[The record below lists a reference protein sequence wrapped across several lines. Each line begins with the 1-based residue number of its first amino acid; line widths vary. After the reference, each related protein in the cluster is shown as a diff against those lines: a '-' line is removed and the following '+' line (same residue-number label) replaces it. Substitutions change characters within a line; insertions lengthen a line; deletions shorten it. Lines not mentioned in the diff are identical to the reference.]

1 MSPAPCV
8 FYREEVPVIT
18 LIKESDHQK
27 MPWKN
32 QQGTT
37 SQILISPKGSSLA
50 KLDFDYRLS
59 SAPIKSA
66 GPFSPFPSYQRI
78 LLPVSGAGF
87 VLNGHPYAT
96 FEAAHFSGDEETHC
110 ELLKKEVT
118 DLGLIYHPD
127 RISANVRVLNLPFPL
142 TLTLEP
148 EKTYLCHLL
157 SGQLAVQGKE
167 VAINETLVVT
177 GEESIHF
184 ECQKKTAIAFFTL
197 QDVLK

>member
-1 MSPAPCV
+1 M
-8 FYREEVPVIT
+8 IT

-27 MPWKN
+27 MPWQN
-32 QQGTT
+32 RQGCA
-37 SQILISPKGSSLA
+37 SQILISPKGAHLA
-50 KLDFDYRLS
+50 ELKVDYLLRTAALTETTQL
-59 SAPIKSA
+59 ARYP
-66 GPFSPFPSYQRI
+66 GYRRI
-78 LLPVSGAGF
+78 LLPVRGAGF

-96 FEAAHFSGDEETHC
+96 FEAAHFSGDDETHC

-157 SGQLAVQGKE
+157 NGQLTAQGKE

-184 ECQKKTAIAFFTL
+184 ACQKKTAIAFFTL
-197 QDVLK
+197 QTK

>member
-184 ECQKKTAIAFFTL
+184 ECQKKTTIAFFTL
-197 QDVLK
+197 QAK

>member
-1 MSPAPCV
+1 M
-8 FYREEVPVIT
+8 IT

-157 SGQLAVQGKE
+157 SGQLAVQGKD
-167 VAINETLVVT
+167 VAINETLMVT

-184 ECQKKTAIAFFTL
+184 ECQKNTAIAFFTL
-197 QDVLK
+197 QAK

>member
-1 MSPAPCV
+1 M
-8 FYREEVPVIT
+8 IT

-32 QQGTT
+32 KQGTT
-37 SQILISPKGSSLA
+37 AQILISPKGASLD

-59 SAPIKSA
+59 TAPIKEA
-66 GPFSPFPSYQRI
+66 GRFSTFPGYQRI
-78 LLPVSGAGF
+78 LLPISGAGF

-96 FEAAHFSGDEETHC
+96 FEAAHFGGDEETHC

-118 DLGLIYHPD
+118 DLGLICHPD
-127 RISANVRVLNLPFPL
+127 RITANVRVLNLPFPL

-157 SGQLAVQGKE
+157 SGQLTVQGQV
-167 VAINETLVVT
+167 VAINETLVVS

-184 ECQKKTAIAFFTL
+184 DCQKKSTIAFFTL
-197 QDVLK
+197 QGK

>member
-1 MSPAPCV
+1 M
-8 FYREEVPVIT
+8 IT

-37 SQILISPKGSSLA
+37 SQILISPTGSSLA

-59 SAPIKSA
+59 SAPIKNA

-184 ECQKKTAIAFFTL
+184 ECQTKTAIAFFTL
-197 QDVLK
+197 QAK